1 MRMKHISCTCRGS
14 IVRIRTNAGR
24 LASGWSCRQRR
35 SGGSVPGRIEEGQ
48 PCQRPEPEPLLVVGS
63 KGGMRGSPWL
73 PQPPFEE
80 RPTPTSAKPYA
91 ARRMPPPTMRQNKY
105 RGAARRRYKASP
117 RGDGKLQAHRHPS
130 RGTVSCAFRHPDSPI
145 RAGPTDFLRRDR
157 LTRRAVPRAGTQRRT
172 SCETNATAAPS
183 AARRPSARR
192 APARREMPV
201 AAALQMRRGGP
212 P

>member
-1 MRMKHISCTCRGS
+1 MSWKYSSHSHKRRAACLRVVLPATQ
-14 IVRIRTNAGR
+14 IR
-24 LASGWSCRQRR
+24 RQRAGSNR
-35 SGGSVPGRIEEGQ
+35 GGPALPAPG
-48 PCQRPEPEPLLVVGS
+48 
-63 KGGMRGSPWL
+63 
-73 PQPPFEE
+73 
-80 RPTPTSAKPYA
+80 A
-91 ARRMPPPTMRQNKY
+91 
-105 RGAARRRYKASP
+105 GAAAGGGKQRRNARLPVAAAAAIRRTTNPDVSEAVCSSEDAAANDAAKQVPQRRTAP
-117 RGDGKLQAHRHPS
+117 LQGQLSGQRQTPSTPPSS

-201 AAALQMRRGGP
+201 AAALQMRRGCP